1 VVLPSLYEGFG
12 LPLVEAFERNVAVVC
27 SGIAPFREQID
38 RYKMNDIVHLVD
50 PITPDR
56 LASAMAASSSHDSE
70 GLYLSENELI
80 SKLSAW
86 SWDDAAVAYRD
97 SLLGISR

>member
-1 VVLPSLYEGFG
+1 
-12 LPLVEAFERNVAVVC
+12 
-27 SGIAPFREQID
+27 
-38 RYKMNDIVHLVD
+38 
-50 PITPDR
+50 
-56 LASAMAASSSHDSE
+56 
-70 GLYLSENELI
+70 LSENELI